1 MRIKYPLS
9 NRQNTEKGMNNG
21 DNNRHREEVC
31 GPPMLTLGLGVAE
44 VLENCHILC
53 LVVPHA
59 IVVNNRTYSEFHQP
73 IWKHHKSIS
82 STKQP
87 DNERKIIEEMKLS
100 LICL

>member
-31 GPPMLTLGLGVAE
+31 GPPILTLGLGVAE

-59 IVVNNRTYSEFHQP
+59 IVCQKPHILRV
-73 IWKHHKSIS
+73 S
-82 STKQP
+82 ST
-87 DNERKIIEEMKLS
+87 DLETS
-100 LICL
+100 

>member
-31 GPPMLTLGLGVAE
+31 GPPILTLGLGVAE

-59 IVVNNRTYSEFHQP
+59 IVCQ
-73 IWKHHKSIS
+73 
-82 STKQP
+82 
-87 DNERKIIEEMKLS
+87 
-100 LICL
+100 